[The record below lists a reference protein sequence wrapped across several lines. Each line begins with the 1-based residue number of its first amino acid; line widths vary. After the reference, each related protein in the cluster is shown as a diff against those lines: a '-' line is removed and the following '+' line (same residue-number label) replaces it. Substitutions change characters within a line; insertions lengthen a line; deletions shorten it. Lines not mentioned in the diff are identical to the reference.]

1 MLTIRLQRGGRK
13 GHPHYRVIVQDS
25 RFSPTSGRYAAMI
38 GTYDPH
44 TKATKIDAEKAT
56 HYLSNGAQP
65 SPRVAYLL
73 KSNGVT
79 LPSWV
84 KDPTVKSSSI
94 RNVGKLKRNTPA
106 VPVEKVVET
115 PANEEATEE
124 VSAEAPAEEV
134 VAEVVEVEEV

>member
-44 TKATKIDAEKAT
+44 TKATNIDVAKAT
-56 HYLSNGAQP
+56 LYLSNGAQP

-73 KSNGVT
+73 KTNGVT

-84 KDPTVKSSSI
+84 KDPTAKSKSI
-94 RNVGKLKRNTPA
+94 RNAGKLKRNTPA
-106 VPVEKVVET
+106 APVEEIVAAEVPV
-115 PANEEATEE
+115 
-124 VSAEAPAEEV
+124 AEEV
-134 VAEVVEVEEV
+134 VAEVATTEEA

>member
-44 TKATKIDAEKAT
+44 TKATKIDAEKAS
-56 HYLSNGAQP
+56 HYLANGAQP

-73 KSNGVT
+73 KNNGVA

-106 VPVEKVVET
+106 VPVEEAVEA
-115 PANEEATEE
+115 PAPVEVAEE
-124 VSAEAPAEEV
+124 VSPEAPVEEV
-134 VAEVVEVEEV
+134 VAEAATTEEA